1 MRLPELM
8 FLSALLLWPLVPLV
22 YLLCIAWQTDFKL
35 VARSKQRS
43 TEGSRS

>member
-8 FLSALLLWPLVPLV
+8 FLGALLVWPLVPLAH
-22 YLLCIAWQTDFKL
+22 LLCIIWHTDFKL

>member
-8 FLSALLLWPLVPLV
+8 FLGALLLWPLVPLV

-35 VARSKQRS
+35 VARSKPRS
-43 TEGSRS
+43 TQSS

>member
-22 YLLCIAWQTDFKL
+22 YLLCIAWHTDFKL

>member
-1 MRLPELM
+1 MRLPELI
-8 FLSALLLWPLVPLV
+8 FLGALLLWPLVPLA

-43 TEGSRS
+43 TEGARS

>member
-8 FLSALLLWPLVPLV
+8 FLSAVLLWPLVPLV
-22 YLLCIAWQTDFKL
+22 YLLCIVWQTDFKV

-43 TEGSRS
+43 TEGAPS

>member
-8 FLSALLLWPLVPLV
+8 FLGALLLWPLVPLA
-22 YLLCIAWQTDFKL
+22 YLLCIVWQTDFKL

-43 TEGSRS
+43 TEGSQS

>member
-8 FLSALLLWPLVPLV
+8 FLGALLLWPLVPLA
-22 YLLCIAWQTDFKL
+22 YLLFIVWQIDFKL

-43 TEGSRS
+43 TEGARS

>member
-1 MRLPELM
+1 MRFPELM
-8 FLSALLLWPLVPLV
+8 FLGALLLWPLVPLV

-35 VARSKQRS
+35 VARSRQRS

>member
-8 FLSALLLWPLVPLV
+8 FLGALLLWPLVPLV
-22 YLLCIAWQTDFKL
+22 YLLCIARQTDFKL

-43 TEGSRS
+43 TERARS

>member
-8 FLSALLLWPLVPLV
+8 FLGALLLWPLVPLV
-22 YLLCIAWQTDFKL
+22 YLLCIVWQTDCNL
-35 VARSKQRS
+35 VARSKERS